1 MMNYRTLLA
10 LTGIALAALF
20 LRFYQLDRSAV
31 RGDEINFLNVAANGQ
46 TLEAL
51 WKNPPW
57 LNQIPFAESFSI
69 LWARIRPGATNEGT
83 VREPFALMGWLTVIG
98 STWWLMRRRGVFPGL
113 IYGWWLALL
122 PFHVYQSREAY
133 YYVIVMAFST
143 GLTLCS
149 AHLSARLR
157 QGEEPARGAYLWW
170 TFWAVTTC
178 LCHMSTWIVTAVM
191 WLVVLLA
198 GRRALPPAVRKRHIK
213 RMAGSAVVVGLFM
226 VRWIWRAYLE
236 IQRVSQADGH
246 IGGDLGWVSVRVI
259 PFFLV
264 GANWA
269 GFAAALLL
277 VVVALALWWRLRSKT
292 GVPPDPFYDSML
304 LIMAAGFAA
313 AGLYVGFIGGGLAKS
328 TYFSCLLPAF
338 LIWTVLTLERAIG
351 LLPVGWARGSRVLL
365 VALIALLFYPS
376 LVMSRL
382 DGKPVPYK
390 VIRDWLDQHLEAGSV
405 AVVDRWYEPWNEM
418 ARYAPTN
425 VVVTFTVPDEPFQ
438 NYQQFQWRDVTRQKI
453 ESGQVQAF
461 IRLTRNHEQK
471 AGLWRWPETYFA
483 RHAVVRNEAG
493 LWLREHGYAGHE
505 DFYVANTNRLVVEI
519 FYDLR
524 EDALARIRSTGTSFR
539 VFYGPGLAYE
549 KSGPMGIFRFQTAQ
563 FMDWRVLSQRGTLDV
578 YNLTGSPAEVS
589 LVVAGLSPRGSK
601 TVTAPGGRHF
611 QFSGTQLQR
620 WLLGPVSLQPGLNA
634 ITLEDPLWDRA
645 MNPLLISEVA
655 VVP

>member
-1 MMNYRTLLA
+1 
-10 LTGIALAALF
+10 
-20 LRFYQLDRSAV
+20 
-31 RGDEINFLNVAANGQ
+31 
-46 TLEAL
+46 
-51 WKNPPW
+51 
-57 LNQIPFAESFSI
+57 
-69 LWARIRPGATNEGT
+69 
-83 VREPFALMGWLTVIG
+83 
-98 STWWLMRRRGVFPGL
+98 
-113 IYGWWLALL
+113 
-122 PFHVYQSREAY
+122 
-133 YYVIVMAFST
+133 
-143 GLTLCS
+143 
-149 AHLSARLR
+149 
-157 QGEEPARGAYLWW
+157 
-170 TFWAVTTC
+170 
-178 LCHMSTWIVTAVM
+178 MSTWIVTAVM
-191 WLVVLLA
+191 WLVVVLA
-198 GRRALPPAVRKRHIK
+198 GRRSLPPAERKRHIK
-213 RMAGSAVVVGLFM
+213 MMAGSAVVVGLFM

-236 IQRVSQADGH
+236 IQKVSQADGH

-259 PFFLV
+259 PFFMV

-269 GFAAALLL
+269 GYASAVLLA
-277 VVVALALWWRLRSKT
+277 VVAIALWLRLRTKT
-292 GVPPDPFYDSML
+292 GSAPDPFYQSIL
-304 LIMAAGFAA
+304 LIVGAGFTA

-338 LIWTVLTLERAIG
+338 LIWAVLTLERAIG

-365 VALIALLFYPS
+365 VGLIALLFYPS

-390 VIRDWLDQHLEAGSV
+390 VIRDWLDQHLDAGTV

-471 AGLWRWPETYFA
+471 AGLWKWPETYFA
-483 RHAVVRNEAG
+483 HRAVVRNEAG

-524 EDALARIRSTGTSFR
+524 EDALARLRSTGTSFR
-539 VFYGPGLAYE
+539 VFYGPGLVYE
-549 KSGPMGIFRFQTAQ
+549 KTGPMGIFRFQTAQ
-563 FMDWRVLSQRGTLDV
+563 FMDWRVLSQRGTLEV
-578 YNLTGSPAEVS
+578 YNLTESPAEVS
-589 LVVAGLSPRGSK
+589 LLVAGLSPRGSK

-611 QFSGTQLQR
+611 QFSGTQVQR

-634 ITLEDPLWDRA
+634 ITLEDPLGDRA
-645 MNPLLISEVA
+645 VNQLLISDVA